1 MALTDPQTVTISGT
15 PIALPRTSVDSDE
28 SEYTSGDGLVQL
40 TVSHSYGKRNRR
52 VARIDHAKI
61 TSDPFKPTENVR
73 VGMAVY
79 TVFDL
84 PPAGYTNAEA
94 LAAWV
99 GYNTNLTA
107 TSNAVI
113 TKLLGGES

>member
-1 MALTDPQTVTISGT
+1 
-15 PIALPRTSVDSDE
+15 
-28 SEYTSGDGLVQL
+28 
-40 TVSHSYGKRNRR
+40 

-84 PPAGYTNAEA
+84 PPAGYTAAEA
-94 LAAWV
+94 LAIWS
-99 GYNTNLTA
+99 GFTTLQTA
-107 TSNAVI
+107 TSNAFV
-113 TKLLGGES
+113 TKVLGGES